1 MIKIGLSSLTLI
13 FMLTYQSAF
22 SAEIKNN
29 TDEVISFEGYHQL
42 GQARFS
48 ILFFDIYRSRL
59 FIKNERFNQNSKP
72 YIFEITYLKDITNK
86 DLVER
91 TIEQWQHLSV
101 DKMRYQQYIP
111 KLLTLWPNITASD
124 KLALLVHDKK
134 SVFYYNNRF
143 LGEISD
149 SEFGDLF
156 LDIWLSPQTSQPK
169 LRQQLLGIQ

>member
-1 MIKIGLSSLTLI
+1 MFKVLLSLLWLI
-13 FMLTYQSAF
+13 FIITYQSAF
-22 SAEIKNN
+22 STEIKNN
-29 TDEVISFEGYHQL
+29 KDEVISFEGYYQL

-48 ILFFDIYRSRL
+48 ILFFDIYHSRL
-59 FIKNERFNQNSKP
+59 FIKNERFNRNSKP

-91 TIEQWQHLSV
+91 TIEQWQHLSI
-101 DKMRYQQYIP
+101 DKINYQQYIP
-111 KLLTLWPNITASD
+111 QLLSLWPNITASD
-124 KLALLVHDKK
+124 KLALVVYDEK
-134 SVFYYNNRF
+134 SLFYYNNRL

-156 LDIWLSPQTSQPK
+156 LDIWLSPQTSQTK